1 MAYVCAQHQLIQLK
15 ANDLSM
21 NSALQWADNT
31 LQSLKNKIIG
41 EEEHLETRISSLNS
55 EISSIKKHLT
65 QINNETLPALVKE
78 NAQLLNMPVV
88 KGDFDLQIARQD
100 YYTSRQ
106 DRVCD
111 QLIKQKASFEFL
123 QLAYE
128 IELKKHRDIHRQLEK
143 LIQDLKQYSKAL
155 EQRLEMMSDPLISQ
169 HTFPRNTIDS
179 RDDASHRLYRLL
191 EGEDQKQQL
200 FRTHEGLEHEAQ
212 KLKQDTVS
220 VQDQLA
226 VSSQEQSLFLSNLDT
241 DLDTLC
247 DSLYCGGNQILL
259 SNQELTEQFHQLEV
273 HLNKLNQ
280 LIMDLLADVKAK
292 RKILETNS
300 LLQLERK
307 LYVYFFKD
315 EDHLKEVVENLFGI
329 QFWHTDPNH
338 QTEILEGTGFSNKTF
353 FTDSTK
359 DSSDLELG
367 LIRNMEH
374 YKEYVG
380 CDLCKTPLSNIAQRI
395 MSAMQSLP
403 LEETHNNRK
412 SEPSAVEET
421 NEYKFREKE
430 TLLEHEKEIHNSV
443 PVLLKSADTAKN
455 TSLKNEVFCNRE
467 ASMGLLLPHFCS
479 SAILSNQV
487 LNSDQDLTSS
497 VKGIAVLVKSQSD
510 HLCPSSGCSIA
521 NPLDTCVRNDK
532 LVYLKLEHTSP
543 WGQEEQAHKQ
553 YSRQILIQIL
563 QCKGTVVCFNAKDF
577 LRTLLHVYGNEICWK
592 RVADCVVL
600 DPRIAAWL
608 INPSDTVPSFEYL
621 ILKHFKKPISMRMVN
636 MNMGLLSNI
645 SHQNL
650 GLNLKILY
658 SVMMDLSHEL
668 QVQGLWKLFCTL
680 ELPLIKILAV
690 METHKIHVNKEELKR
705 TSEILGLRLKELE
718 QEAHRAAGQQFLLT
732 SSCQLREVLFE
743 KLKLHMLCE
752 RIPRTEIQQSIS
764 TSEAVLNKLQDL
776 HPLPKIILE
785 YRQVHKIKSTYV
797 DGLLSCMKKGF
808 LSSTWNQ
815 TGTVTGRLSAKHP
828 NIQGISKHP
837 IQIIKKQYI
846 KGKDS
851 EIVTISPRAMFVS
864 AKGCTFLAA
873 DFSQIELRILAH
885 LSCDPEL
892 LKLFQEPES
901 SDVFTVLASQW
912 KGIPSEQVKHADREQ
927 TKRIVYSVIYG
938 AGKDRL
944 AGCLGITPPEASRF
958 IESFLQKYKKV
969 HDFTKKTIEQCQH
982 KGYVVS
988 IMGRKR
994 PLPNISVQDYRLRTQ
1009 AERQAVN
1016 FVVQGSAADL
1026 CKMAMVEIFTSVAMS
1041 PTLTAR
1047 LIAQIHDELLFEVE
1061 DSQIQEFS
1069 ALVKRTME
1077 SLQQIK
1083 ALEVPLKV
1091 PLKVILT
1098 TGKSWGCMT
1107 ELQEM

>member
-1 MAYVCAQHQLIQLK
+1 
-15 ANDLSM
+15 
-21 NSALQWADNT
+21 
-31 LQSLKNKIIG
+31 
-41 EEEHLETRISSLNS
+41 
-55 EISSIKKHLT
+55 
-65 QINNETLPALVKE
+65 
-78 NAQLLNMPVV
+78 
-88 KGDFDLQIARQD
+88 
-100 YYTSRQ
+100 
-106 DRVCD
+106 
-111 QLIKQKASFEFL
+111 
-123 QLAYE
+123 
-128 IELKKHRDIHRQLEK
+128 
-143 LIQDLKQYSKAL
+143 
-155 EQRLEMMSDPLISQ
+155 
-169 HTFPRNTIDS
+169 
-179 RDDASHRLYRLL
+179 
-191 EGEDQKQQL
+191 
-200 FRTHEGLEHEAQ
+200 
-212 KLKQDTVS
+212 
-220 VQDQLA
+220 
-226 VSSQEQSLFLSNLDT
+226 
-241 DLDTLC
+241 
-247 DSLYCGGNQILL
+247 
-259 SNQELTEQFHQLEV
+259 
-273 HLNKLNQ
+273 
-280 LIMDLLADVKAK
+280 
-292 RKILETNS
+292 
-300 LLQLERK
+300 
-307 LYVYFFKD
+307 
-315 EDHLKEVVENLFGI
+315 
-329 QFWHTDPNH
+329 
-338 QTEILEGTGFSNKTF
+338 
-353 FTDSTK
+353 
-359 DSSDLELG
+359 
-367 LIRNMEH
+367 MEH

-380 CDLCKTPLSNIAQRI
+380 CDLCKMPLSNIAQRI
-395 MSAMQSLP
+395 MSAMQSFP
-403 LEETHNNRK
+403 LEETYNNRK
-412 SEPSAVEET
+412 SEPSAVGET
-421 NEYKFREKE
+421 SEYKLREKK

-443 PVLLKSADTAKN
+443 PVLLKSAYTEKN

-467 ASMGLLLPHFCS
+467 TSMGLLLPRFCS
-479 SAILSNQV
+479 SAVLSNQNYYSNAILSLPKWHSGEGNSSV
-487 LNSDQDLTSS
+487 KTKENKDCEKNLRESSSLKRKRDVSMYCSQKLEKWLPEKHSINPCKTKCDWTSKQGESPEKAFCDVRNLEYEEKIQFLGTIKRALAVVITMVFQDGSSQLNSDQDLTSS

-521 NPLDTCVRNDK
+521 NPLNTCDRNDK
-532 LVYLKLEHTSP
+532 LVYLKLEHTSVR
-543 WGQEEQAHKQ
+543 GQEEQAHKQ

-592 RVADCVVL
+592 QVADCVVL

-621 ILKHFKKPISMRMVN
+621 ILKHFKKPLSTRMVN

-645 SHQNL
+645 LHQNL

-658 SVMMDLSHEL
+658 SVMMDLSQEL
-668 QVQGLWKLFCTL
+668 QVQGLWKLFFTL

-718 QEAHRAAGQQFLLT
+718 QEAHQAAGQQFLLT

-785 YRQVHKIKSTYV
+785 YRQVHKIKSAYV

-837 IQIIKKQYI
+837 VQIIKKQNI

-851 EIVTISPRAMFVS
+851 EIVTVSPRATFVS
-864 AKGCTFLAA
+864 AKGYTFLAA

-885 LSCDPEL
+885 LSCDTEL

-901 SDVFTVLASQW
+901 SDVFTVMASQW
-912 KGIPSEQVKHADREQ
+912 KGIPSKQVKHADREQ

-938 AGKDRL
+938 AGKDHL
-944 AGCLGITPPEASRF
+944 AGCLGITPPEASQF

-969 HDFTKKTIEQCQH
+969 RDFTKKTIEQCRH

-994 PLPNISVQDYRLRTQ
+994 PLPNISTQDYRLRTQ

-1026 CKMAMVEIFTSVAMS
+1026 CKMAMVEIFTSVALS

-1077 SLQQIK
+1077 SLPQIK
-1083 ALEVPLKV
+1083 ALEMPLKV

-1107 ELQEM
+1107 ELREM

>member
-1 MAYVCAQHQLIQLK
+1 
-15 ANDLSM
+15 
-21 NSALQWADNT
+21 
-31 LQSLKNKIIG
+31 
-41 EEEHLETRISSLNS
+41 
-55 EISSIKKHLT
+55 
-65 QINNETLPALVKE
+65 
-78 NAQLLNMPVV
+78 
-88 KGDFDLQIARQD
+88 
-100 YYTSRQ
+100 
-106 DRVCD
+106 
-111 QLIKQKASFEFL
+111 
-123 QLAYE
+123 
-128 IELKKHRDIHRQLEK
+128 
-143 LIQDLKQYSKAL
+143 
-155 EQRLEMMSDPLISQ
+155 
-169 HTFPRNTIDS
+169 
-179 RDDASHRLYRLL
+179 
-191 EGEDQKQQL
+191 
-200 FRTHEGLEHEAQ
+200 
-212 KLKQDTVS
+212 
-220 VQDQLA
+220 
-226 VSSQEQSLFLSNLDT
+226 
-241 DLDTLC
+241 
-247 DSLYCGGNQILL
+247 
-259 SNQELTEQFHQLEV
+259 
-273 HLNKLNQ
+273 
-280 LIMDLLADVKAK
+280 
-292 RKILETNS
+292 
-300 LLQLERK
+300 
-307 LYVYFFKD
+307 
-315 EDHLKEVVENLFGI
+315 
-329 QFWHTDPNH
+329 
-338 QTEILEGTGFSNKTF
+338 
-353 FTDSTK
+353 
-359 DSSDLELG
+359 
-367 LIRNMEH
+367 MEH

-443 PVLLKSADTAKN
+443 PVLLKSAYTAKN

-467 ASMGLLLPHFCS
+467 ASMGLLLPPFCS

-487 LNSDQDLTSS
+487 VGLPKWHSGEGNSSVKTKENKDCEKNLKESSSLKRKRDVPMYCSQKSEKWLPEKHSINPCKTKCDWTSEQGESSEKAFCDIRNLEYEEKIQLLGTIKQALAVVITMVFQDGSSQLNSDQDLTSS

-532 LVYLKLEHTSP
+532 LVYLKLEHTSA
-543 WGQEEQAHKQ
+543 WEQEEPAHKQ

-621 ILKHFKKPISMRMVN
+621 ILKHFKKPLSMRMVN

-752 RIPRTEIQQSIS
+752 RIPRTESQQSIS

-851 EIVTISPRAMFVS
+851 EIVTISPRAIFVS
-864 AKGCTFLAA
+864 AKGYTFLAA

-901 SDVFTVLASQW
+901 SDVFTVLTSQCW
-912 KGIPSEQVKHADREQ
+912 DFARTGLAEKGIQRLLLKE
-927 TKRIVYSVIYG
+927 
-938 AGKDRL
+938 KD
-944 AGCLGITPPEASRF
+944 
-958 IESFLQKYKKV
+958 KK
-969 HDFTKKTIEQCQH
+969 
-982 KGYVVS
+982 KGDH
-988 IMGRKR
+988 
-994 PLPNISVQDYRLRTQ
+994 Q
-1009 AERQAVN
+1009 
-1016 FVVQGSAADL
+1016 
-1026 CKMAMVEIFTSVAMS
+1026 
-1041 PTLTAR
+1041 
-1047 LIAQIHDELLFEVE
+1047 
-1061 DSQIQEFS
+1061 
-1069 ALVKRTME
+1069 
-1077 SLQQIK
+1077 
-1083 ALEVPLKV
+1083 
-1091 PLKVILT
+1091 
-1098 TGKSWGCMT
+1098 
-1107 ELQEM
+1107 QEMEQGLNKENEEKMEE